1 MNKFKKAAGLII
13 LLELILIAGLN
24 IFYIINKS
32 NEKGYHKVDVERI
45 IYLLENEPASYNDP
59 KTEADSVQKNEPAAQ
74 NDSDAQVNPVQ
85 KNPES
90 QSNSNLIDNI
100 KKIDLSQYET
110 VIRITLFNPDE
121 ICNKEYMVEE
131 VNGTLLRF
139 EYKEADEKTGL
150 LPMNIGLVVMFLA
163 TVILLNYIR
172 IKVIAPF
179 TKMSDM
185 TVELAKGNLLAPIK
199 EEKSRF
205 FGKFLWG
212 MDMLRENLEDS
223 KAKELEYQKEKK
235 TMLLSLSHDIK
246 TPLSA
251 IQLYTKAMSE
261 GLYDTEEKK
270 QEAYAGILNNTKQIK
285 TYCDEIYKLSR
296 EDFMELNVNVGE
308 VYLSQVLDKV
318 RAYYSDK
325 LSVLHTDFKI
335 SEYDDCLLSADKDR
349 LEEALQNLMEN
360 AIKYGDGKEICISFS
375 DEEDCKLITVSNT
388 GCSLEEND
396 ISNIFDS
403 FYRGSNTKN
412 IGGNGLGLYIVK
424 QLMKK
429 MDGDVFAEI
438 SKDRFNITLVARK
451 A

>member
-1 MNKFKKAAGLII
+1 MSKFKKASWMII
-13 LLELILIAGLN
+13 VLELILIAGLN
-24 IFYIINKS
+24 IFYIINRS

-59 KTEADSVQKNEPAAQ
+59 KTEVDSVQKN
-74 NDSDAQVNPVQ
+74 
-85 KNPES
+85 NPES

-121 ICNKEYMVEE
+121 ICNNEYMVEE

-139 EYKEADEKTGL
+139 EYKELDKKTGL

-172 IKVIAPF
+172 IKVVAPF

-296 EDFMELNVNVGE
+296 EDFMELSVNVGE

-349 LEEALQNLMEN
+349 L
-360 AIKYGDGKEICISFS
+360 
-375 DEEDCKLITVSNT
+375 
-388 GCSLEEND
+388 
-396 ISNIFDS
+396 
-403 FYRGSNTKN
+403 
-412 IGGNGLGLYIVK
+412 
-424 QLMKK
+424 
-429 MDGDVFAEI
+429 
-438 SKDRFNITLVARK
+438 
-451 A
+451 

>member
-59 KTEADSVQKNEPAAQ
+59 KTEADSVQKNDPAAQ

-110 VIRITLFNPDE
+110 VIRITPFDPDE
-121 ICNKEYMVEE
+121 ICNNEYMVEE

-139 EYKEADEKTGL
+139 EYKEVDKKTGL

-172 IKVIAPF
+172 IKVVAPF

-185 TVELAKGNLLAPIK
+185 TVELAKGNLLTPIK

-296 EDFMELNVNVGE
+296 EDFMELSVNVGE

-335 SEYDDCLLSADKDR
+335 SEYDDCLLSVDKDR

-412 IGGNGLGLYIVK
+412 ISGNGLGLYIVK

>member
-1 MNKFKKAAGLII
+1 MDLGAWTLGSFWGRKILSKFKKASGLII
-13 LLELILIAGLN
+13 LLEIILIAG
-24 IFYIINKS
+24 IDFFYIINRS
-32 NEKGYHKVDVERI
+32 DEKGYHKVDVERI
-45 IYLLENEPASYNDP
+45 IYLLENEAKS
-59 KTEADSVQKNEPAAQ
+59 Q
-74 NDSDAQVNPVQ
+74 NDS
-85 KNPES
+85 ES
-90 QSNSNLIDNI
+90 QSKSDLINSIN
-100 KKIDLSQYET
+100 KIDLSQYET
-110 VIRITLFNPDE
+110 VIRISPFDPDE
-121 ICNKEYMVEE
+121 ICNNEYVVEE

-139 EYKEADEKTGL
+139 EYKESDEKSGL

-172 IKVIAPF
+172 IKVVAPF

-185 TVELAKGNLLAPIK
+185 TVELAKGNLSTPIK

-296 EDFMELNVNVGE
+296 EDFMELSVNVGE

-318 RAYYSDK
+318 SDYYRDK
-325 LSVLHTDFKI
+325 LSVLHTEFKL

-360 AIKYGDGKEICISFS
+360 AIKYGDGKEISISFS
-375 DEEDCKLITVSNT
+375 DEEDCKLVTVSNT

-438 SKDRFNITLVARK
+438 SKDRFNITLVLRK

>member
-1 MNKFKKAAGLII
+1 MSKFKKASWMII
-13 LLELILIAGLN
+13 VLELILIAGLN
-24 IFYIINKS
+24 IFYIINRA

-59 KTEADSVQKNEPAAQ
+59 KTEVDSVQKN
-74 NDSDAQVNPVQ
+74 
-85 KNPES
+85 NPES

-110 VIRITLFNPDE
+110 VIRITPFDPDE
-121 ICNKEYMVEE
+121 ICNNEYMVEE

-139 EYKEADEKTGL
+139 EYKEADEKSGL

-163 TVILLNYIR
+163 TVILLIYIR
-172 IKVIAPF
+172 IKVVAPF

-296 EDFMELNVNVGE
+296 EDFMELSVNVGE

-318 RAYYSDK
+318 RAYYNDK

-335 SEYDDCLLSADKDR
+335 SEYDDCLLSVDKDR

-424 QLMKK
+424 QNKKK

-438 SKDRFNITLVARK
+438 SKDRFNITLVTRK

>member
-1 MNKFKKAAGLII
+1 MSKFKKASWMII
-13 LLELILIAGLN
+13 VLELILIAGLN
-24 IFYIINKS
+24 IFYIINRS

-59 KTEADSVQKNEPAAQ
+59 KTKVDSVQK
-74 NDSDAQVNPVQ
+74 

-110 VIRITLFNPDE
+110 VIRITPFDPDE
-121 ICNKEYMVEE
+121 ICNNEYMVEE

-139 EYKEADEKTGL
+139 EYKEVDEKSGL

-172 IKVIAPF
+172 IKVVAPF

-296 EDFMELNVNVGE
+296 EDFMELSVNVGE

-360 AIKYGDGKEICISFS
+360 AIKYGDGKEISISFS

-388 GCSLEEND
+388 GNSLEEND

>member
-121 ICNKEYMVEE
+121 ICNNEYMVEE

>member
-1 MNKFKKAAGLII
+1 MVHFGEIILNKYKKAAGLII
-13 LLELILIAGLN
+13 LLKLILIASLN
-24 IFYIINKS
+24 IFYIINRA
-32 NEKGYHKVDVERI
+32 NENGYHKVDVERI
-45 IYLLENEPASYNDP
+45 IYLLENEA
-59 KTEADSVQKNEPAAQ
+59 
-74 NDSDAQVNPVQ
+74 
-85 KNPES
+85 ES
-90 QSNSNLIDNI
+90 QNNSNLINDIN
-100 KKIDLSQYET
+100 KIDLSQYET
-110 VIRITLFNPDE
+110 VIRITPFDPNE
-121 ICNKEYMVEE
+121 ICNNEYMVEE

-139 EYKEADEKTGL
+139 EYKEADEKSGL

-163 TVILLNYIR
+163 TVLLLNYIR
-172 IKVIAPF
+172 IKVVAPF

-185 TVELAKGNLLAPIK
+185 TVELAKGNLSTPIK

-296 EDFMELNVNVGE
+296 EDFMELSVNVGE

-325 LSVLHTDFKI
+325 LSILHTEFKI
-335 SEYDDCLLSADKDR
+335 SEYDDCLLSVDKDR

-360 AIKYGDGKEICISFS
+360 AIKYGDGKEISISFS

-388 GCSLEEND
+388 GNSLEEND

-438 SKDRFNITLVARK
+438 SKDRFNITLVVRK

>member
-59 KTEADSVQKNEPAAQ
+59 KTEADSVQKNDPAAQ
-74 NDSDAQVNPVQ
+74 NDSNAQVNPVQ

-110 VIRITLFNPDE
+110 VIRITPFDPDE
-121 ICNKEYMVEE
+121 ICNNEYMVEE

-163 TVILLNYIR
+163 TVILLNFIR

-403 FYRGSNTKN
+403 FYRGSNTRN

>member
-1 MNKFKKAAGLII
+1 MSKFKKASWMII
-13 LLELILIAGLN
+13 VLELILIAGLN
-24 IFYIINKS
+24 IFYIINRS

-59 KTEADSVQKNEPAAQ
+59 KTKVDSVQK
-74 NDSDAQVNPVQ
+74 

-110 VIRITLFNPDE
+110 VIRITPFDPDE
-121 ICNKEYMVEE
+121 ICNNEYMVEE

-139 EYKEADEKTGL
+139 EYKEADKKPGL

-172 IKVIAPF
+172 IKVVAPF

-296 EDFMELNVNVGE
+296 EDFMELSVNVGE

-318 RAYYSDK
+318 RAYYNDK

-360 AIKYGDGKEICISFS
+360 AIKYGDGKEISISFS

-388 GCSLEEND
+388 GNSLEEND